1 MKRIILEQ
9 EQVELILT
17 RICHQLVEEH
27 GDFSNTAL
35 IALQPR
41 GLLFGRALKHK
52 LDKIFGITAHYGELD
67 TTFHRDD
74 FRRTDKQLIPNEIN
88 IDFPVEGKRIILID
102 DVLYTG
108 RSIRAA
114 LDAINDYGRPA
125 SIELVTLI
133 NRKFKREV
141 PIHPDYIGEHID
153 SRNDDY
159 VKVDWENENCKVWI
173 ITDNTK

>member
-1 MKRIILEQ
+1 MKRIILEE
-9 EQVELILT
+9 EQVQLILT
-17 RICHQLVEEH
+17 RICHQLAEGY
-27 GDFSNTAL
+27 GDFENAAL

-41 GLLFGRALKHK
+41 GPLFGRAIKDRLKE
-52 LDKIFGITAHYGELD
+52 LFDVEAHYGELD

-74 FRRTDKQLIPNEIN
+74 FRRTDKPLIPNEVN
-88 IDFPVEGKRIILID
+88 IDFPIEGKRIILID

-114 LDAINDYGRPA
+114 LDAINDFGRPS

-141 PIHPDYIGEHID
+141 PIHPDYIGEQID
-153 SRNDDY
+153 SRNNDY
-159 VKVDWENENCKVWI
+159 VKVE
-173 ITDNTK
+173 

>member
-1 MKRIILEQ
+1 MKRIILKKAQ
-9 EQVELILT
+9 IDLILT
-17 RICHQLVEEH
+17 RICHQLVEDH

-41 GLLFGRALKHK
+41 GILFGKALRDK
-52 LDKIFGITAHYGELD
+52 LNQLFNITVTYGELD

-74 FRRTDKQLIPNEIN
+74 FRRTDKPLIPNTISLDFEI
-88 IDFPVEGKRIILID
+88 EAKRIILVD

-141 PIHPDYIGEHID
+141 PIHPDYVGEHID
-153 SRNDDY
+153 SRTDDY
-159 VKVDWENENCKVWI
+159 VKVDWNQNECQVWI
-173 ITDNTK
+173 ITDSDK

>member
-9 EQVELILT
+9 KHVELILT

-27 GDFSNTAL
+27 EDFSNSAL

-41 GLLFGRALKHK
+41 GPLLGRAIKAKLKS
-52 LDKIFGITAHYGELD
+52 LFNIDTHYGELD

-74 FRRTDKQLIPNEIN
+74 FRRTDKPLIPNEIN
-88 IDFPVEGKRIILID
+88 IDFTIEGKRIILVD

-114 LDAINDYGRPA
+114 LDAINDYGRPS

-159 VKVDWENENCKVWI
+159 VKVEWNDENCQVWI
-173 ITDNTK
+173 ITDNEK